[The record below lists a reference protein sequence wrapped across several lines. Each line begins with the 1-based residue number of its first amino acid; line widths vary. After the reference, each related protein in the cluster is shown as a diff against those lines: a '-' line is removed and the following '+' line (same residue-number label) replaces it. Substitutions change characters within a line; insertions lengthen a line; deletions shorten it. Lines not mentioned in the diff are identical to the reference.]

1 MKYTIKIK
9 GHLDIKWADWFD
21 GMQIIHENDGTTT
34 LMGSV
39 IDQAALQGILK
50 KINNFNLELIS
61 VNKINGTSKRRKTMK
76 AIVCTKY
83 GPPEVLHLKEIEK
96 PVPEDNEVLIK
107 IHATTVTSGDPQVRA
122 FKNDLSPVLSLL
134 VWLP

>member
-34 LMGSV
+34 LMGTV

-50 KINNFNLELIS
+50 KIRNLNLELIS
-61 VNKINGTSKRRKTMK
+61 VNKI
-76 AIVCTKY
+76 Y
-83 GPPEVLHLKEIEK
+83 GE
-96 PVPEDNEVLIK
+96 
-107 IHATTVTSGDPQVRA
+107 
-122 FKNDLSPVLSLL
+122 
-134 VWLP
+134 

>member
-34 LMGSV
+34 LMGTV

-50 KINNFNLELIS
+50 KISNLNLELIS
-61 VNKINGTSKRRKTMK
+61 VNKING
-76 AIVCTKY
+76 
-83 GPPEVLHLKEIEK
+83 
-96 PVPEDNEVLIK
+96 
-107 IHATTVTSGDPQVRA
+107 
-122 FKNDLSPVLSLL
+122 
-134 VWLP
+134 

>member
-21 GMQIIHENDGTTT
+21 DMQIIHENDGTTT
-34 LMGSV
+34 LYGNV

-61 VNKINGTSKRRKTMK
+61 VNKINGSSREKR
-76 AIVCTKY
+76 
-83 GPPEVLHLKEIEK
+83 
-96 PVPEDNEVLIK
+96 
-107 IHATTVTSGDPQVRA
+107 
-122 FKNDLSPVLSLL
+122 
-134 VWLP
+134 